1 MNDERS
7 RPQTAAAARAEVEAN
22 RAATREARAAALDER
37 FGERV
42 PGRAIIAVSW
52 VVTASFVL
60 VTVPAVIDPD
70 RFIGAFFVVSLV
82 IFFLACALFA
92 IDIVLAAARSRD
104 DAMGIGG
111 LFFLAG
117 CAPRSVQLHLMS
129 ALAVQVV
136 VALVA
141 AAVHPFTPLAFGTLV
156 PMVGLGFSGL
166 WAVRHGLFPP
176 RSS

>member
-1 MNDERS
+1 MNDRSS
-7 RPQTAAAARAEVEAN
+7 RPQSAAEARAEYEAARAATRAARAEEM
-22 RAATREARAAALDER
+22 DER
-37 FGERV
+37 FGDEL
-42 PGRAIIAVSW
+42 PGRGIIGASW
-52 VVTASFVL
+52 FVTVTFVA
-60 VTVPAVIDPD
+60 VTVPAIVDPD
-70 RFIGAFFVVSLV
+70 RFITPFFVVSLV

-92 IDIVLAAARSRD
+92 VDIVLAAARSRD

-117 CAPRSVQLHLMS
+117 SAPRAAQVHLMS

-166 WAVRHGLFPP
+166 WAVRHGMFPP
-176 RSS
+176 RGA